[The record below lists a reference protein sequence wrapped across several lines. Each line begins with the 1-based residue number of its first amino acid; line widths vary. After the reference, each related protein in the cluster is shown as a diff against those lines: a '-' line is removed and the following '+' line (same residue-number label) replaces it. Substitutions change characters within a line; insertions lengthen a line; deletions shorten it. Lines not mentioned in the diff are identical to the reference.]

1 MPAPARGEW
10 LRDGEYDMGHT
21 SGGGADSGSRN
32 SIGTEAASDR
42 GTDRD
47 LVLTEAVRLRESG
60 SREEARA
67 LLVPLSE
74 RFPDDAEV
82 AYQTAWVHDTLGLEA
97 EALPHY
103 QRAIGLP
110 GLSDDDRRG
119 ALLGLGSTYR
129 VLGRYEE
136 AVTALRE
143 ASEEYPDDGAL
154 KTFLAMALYN
164 TGHAHDALGIVLRL
178 LAGTSR
184 DPDVAAYRP
193 AIEYYAKDLDETV

>member
-1 MPAPARGEW
+1 MS
-10 LRDGEYDMGHT
+10 D
-21 SGGGADSGSRN
+21 SGGGPAGGGST
-32 SIGTEAASDR
+32 SPGPGTGD
-42 GTDRD
+42 GRD
-47 LVLTEAVRLRESG
+47 EVLAEAVRLRESG

-67 LLVPLSE
+67 LLIPLSE

-103 QRAIGLP
+103 QRAIQLP

-129 VLGRYEE
+129 VLSRYEE

-164 TGHAHDALGIVLRL
+164 TGHARDAMGVLLRL
-178 LAGTSR
+178 LAATSR
-184 DPDVAAYRP
+184 DPDIASYRP